1 MNQTLALPP
10 GTVEP
15 VKSADFELRAQDTF
29 SRLRGAM
36 SLPIAFTGL
45 IALAV
50 ILTLRGMDTQAVLAM
65 VPRSASFWL
74 VFAAFYLCGPM
85 SEWIIFRRLWAL
97 PAGCFGALM
106 RKLVCNEL
114 LLGYLGEAYFYT
126 WARRHSAMTNA
137 PFAAIKDVAILSA
150 MVGNAVTLI
159 LLGLTWPI
167 VRSTPLGMENSS
179 VVFSLGAVL
188 VTSIAIM
195 AFRRRLFSLDRR
207 ELAFISTMHLARIV
221 VATLL
226 SALLWHMVLPDVP
239 VVWWLFLATLRLLIS
254 RLPFV
259 PNKDVVFAGLA
270 VLTLGHETS
279 IAMLM
284 TMMASAILLVHLL
297 VGTGLVLGDLLR
309 GEKSA

>member
-1 MNQTLALPP
+1 MNRTVALDP
-10 GTVEP
+10 GAREP
-15 VKSADFELRAQDTF
+15 VATPVLDLRAQDGL
-29 SRLRGAM
+29 SRLRGAAM
-36 SLPIAFTGL
+36 LPLAFTGL

-50 ILTLRGMDTQAVLAM
+50 ILTLRGVDTRQIVAM
-65 VPRSASFWL
+65 VPRSPLFWL
-74 VFAAFYLCGPM
+74 VFAAYYLCGPV
-85 SEWIIFRRLWAL
+85 SEWFIFRKLWAL
-97 PAGCFGALM
+97 PAGSFGALL

-126 WARRHSAMTNA
+126 WARRHTAMTSA

-150 MVGNAVTLI
+150 MVGNGVTLV
-159 LLGLTWPI
+159 LLAITWPL
-167 VRSTPLGMENSS
+167 VRATPLGMGNGS
-179 VVFSLGAVL
+179 VVLSLGAVL

-195 AFRRRLFSLDRR
+195 AFRRRLFSLDRP
-207 ELAFISTMHLARIV
+207 ELAFICAMHLARIV
-221 VATLL
+221 AATVL
-226 SALLWHMVLPDVP
+226 SALLWHLVLPDVP

-284 TMMASAILLVHLL
+284 TMLASAILLVHLAVGGIL
-297 VGTGLVLGDLLR
+297 VVMDLLR
-309 GEKSA
+309 GEALR

>member
-1 MNQTLALPP
+1 MAP
-10 GTVEP
+10 
-15 VKSADFELRAQDTF
+15 DFELRAQDTF
-29 SRLRGAM
+29 SRLRSAV
-36 SLPIAFTGL
+36 SLPLAFTGL

-50 ILTLRGMDTQAVLAM
+50 ILTLRGMDMQQVLVM
-65 VPRSASFWL
+65 VPRQPLFWF

-85 SEWIIFRRLWAL
+85 SEWIIFHKLWAL
-97 PAGCFGALM
+97 PAGGFGALM

-150 MVGNAVTLI
+150 MVGNAITLV
-159 LLGLTWPI
+159 LLVLTWPI
-167 VRSTPLGMENSS
+167 VHSTRLGMENTSL
-179 VVFSLGAVL
+179 VFSLVAVL
-188 VTSIAIM
+188 ATSIAVM

-207 ELAFISTMHLARIV
+207 ELAFISFMHLARIV
-221 VATLL
+221 VATVL

-239 VVWWLFLATLRLLIS
+239 IIWWLFLATLRLLIS
-254 RLPFV
+254 RLPLV

-279 IAMLM
+279 IAILM

-297 VGTGLVLGDLLR
+297 VGTGLVIGDLVR
-309 GEKSA
+309 GEKPA